1 MSVSR
6 SVVALAA
13 LLVAAV
19 QGGPAQAA
27 ARLEPVWTLA
37 GLESPESVALSAD
50 GTFFYVANVAGEGDA
65 RDGRG
70 FISRVSR
77 DGKML
82 QKEWASGL
90 HAPKGAV
97 LAHDRLYVT
106 DIDRLV
112 AIDLATGAA
121 IETHAAPGAKFLND
135 TALAPD
141 GTLLFSD
148 SANARIYAK
157 AGKGDVVIWAEAP
170 ELRAVNGLSP
180 EKDRLVV
187 TTMAGKFL
195 AMDYKT
201 KAITV
206 LAEGIGDGDGVA
218 RLDDGRYLVSEW
230 PGRMFEVGRGGAISV
245 ILDTKA
251 AQGFMNDFI
260 RVGDQLIVPNWMPG
274 SLTAY
279 RIIQ

>member
-1 MSVSR
+1 MKGALT
-6 SVVALAA
+6 ALAG
-13 LLVAAV
+13 LLLAAC
-19 QGGPAQAA
+19 QGPPAQAA
-27 ARLEPVWTLA
+27 ARLEPLWTVD
-37 GLESPESVALSAD
+37 GLEAPESVALSLD
-50 GTFFYVANVAGEGDA
+50 ESFFYVANVAGEGDA

-77 DGKML
+77 DGKLL
-82 QKEWASGL
+82 QKEWATGL
-90 HAPKGAV
+90 NAPKGAV
-97 LAHDRLYVT
+97 LAHGKLYVT
-106 DIDRLV
+106 DINRLV
-112 AIDLATGAA
+112 GFDLATGKAV
-121 IETHAAPGAKFLND
+121 ETHEVAGAGFLND
-135 TALAPD
+135 TAVAPD

-148 SANARIYAK
+148 SGNARIYAK
-157 AGKGDVVIWAEAP
+157 RGKGEVVVWAQAP
-170 ELRAVNGLSP
+170 ELRAVNGLLP

-187 TTMAGKFL
+187 TTMAGKLL

-206 LAEGIGDGDGVA
+206 LAEGIGDGDGAA

-230 PGRMFEVGRGGAISV
+230 PGRMFEVAPGGVPTV

-251 AQGFMNDFI
+251 TGRFMNDFI

-279 RIIQ
+279 RIIP

>member
-1 MSVSR
+1 MKGALTTLASLLF
-6 SVVALAA
+6 VAC
-13 LLVAAV
+13 
-19 QGGPAQAA
+19 QGLPVQAA
-27 ARLEPVWTLA
+27 TRLEPLWTLE

-50 GTFFYVANVAGEGDA
+50 GSFFYVANVAGEGDA

-77 DGKML
+77 DGKLL
-82 QKEWASGL
+82 QKEWAGGL
-90 HAPKGAV
+90 NAPKGAV
-97 LAHDRLYVT
+97 LADGKLYVT

-112 AIDLATGAA
+112 GFDLATGKAV
-121 IETHAAPGAKFLND
+121 ETHAVPGAKFLND
-135 TALAPD
+135 TAVAPD
-141 GTLLFSD
+141 GSLLFSD

-157 AGKGDVVIWAEAP
+157 SGKGEVVVWAEAP
-170 ELRAVNGLSP
+170 ELRAVNGLLP

-195 AMDYKT
+195 ALDYGT
-201 KAITV
+201 RAITV
-206 LAEGIGDGDGVA
+206 LAEGIGDGDGVI

-230 PGRMFEVGRGGAISV
+230 PGRMFEIAPGAAPSV

-251 AQGFMNDFI
+251 ARGYMNDFI

-274 SLTAY
+274 SITAY
-279 RIIQ
+279 RIVP